1 MAQDIKLTG
10 FIIKTQDLGEA
21 DILLTFFS
29 KEEGKVRVLAKSAKK
44 MTSKLSGRLQPF
56 AEIEL
61 TLVGNTSLAKII
73 RVETIQQ
80 FPSLIAGQSQMHSL
94 LVLQELVTRSL
105 ADGQI
110 NEPLYELYQKS
121 LLKLSNAPEDK
132 VIIFVTD
139 MFVQALLAL
148 GFAPQPVSKVVL
160 NTQTKIFFSN
170 QTGKFTQE
178 FTNSEERE
186 VSHGSYNLY
195 CQFYK
200 NSNTDINTI
209 DIAASRQLL
218 EILNNFT
225 GYQIER
231 ELKASRYFLS

>member
-1 MAQDIKLTG
+1 MAQDQKLTG

-80 FPSLIAGQSQMHSL
+80 FPNLIVGQSQMHSV

-110 NEPLYELYQKS
+110 NESLYELYQKS
-121 LLKLSNAPEDK
+121 LRKLSSAPEEK
-132 VIIFVTD
+132 IIIFVTE

-148 GFAPQPVSKVVL
+148 GFAPQPLPEGVL
-160 NTQTKIFFSN
+160 DVQTKIFFSN

-178 FTNSEERE
+178 FSSSEERE
-186 VSHGSYNLY
+186 ISKESYDLY
-195 CQFYK
+195 CQLYK
-200 NSNTDINTI
+200 ILTFDINHI
-209 DIAASRQLL
+209 DTVNARQLL

-231 ELKASRYFLS
+231 ELKAVRYFLS